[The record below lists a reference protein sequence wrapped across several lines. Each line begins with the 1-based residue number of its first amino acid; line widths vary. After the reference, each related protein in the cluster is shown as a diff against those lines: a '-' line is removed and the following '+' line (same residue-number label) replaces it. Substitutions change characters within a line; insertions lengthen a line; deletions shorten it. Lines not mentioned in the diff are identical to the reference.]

1 MKTDTKHPQES
12 GDRRQMMEWMVGRYP
27 DLSQEEIAETVR
39 YLTKEASAADVGIL
53 ASNERI
59 YPQYRRLTA
68 DYLLDRPG
76 TFAWSITGLLC
87 VIILAAFTFAMVSP

>member
-1 MKTDTKHPQES
+1 MKTDTKRPPDG

-27 DLSQEEIAETVR
+27 ELSPEETKEVVR

-59 YPQYRRLTA
+59 HPQYRRLTA
-68 DYLLDRPG
+68 DHYLDRPS
-76 TFAWSITGLLC
+76 TIEWSVTVILC
-87 VIILAAFTFAMVSP
+87 VTILAAFTFAMVSP